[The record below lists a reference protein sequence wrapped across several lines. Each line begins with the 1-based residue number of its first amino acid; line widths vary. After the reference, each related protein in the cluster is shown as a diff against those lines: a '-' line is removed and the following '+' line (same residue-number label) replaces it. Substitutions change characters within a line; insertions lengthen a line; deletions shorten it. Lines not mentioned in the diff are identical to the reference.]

1 MYHSRVKIR
10 VLPLA
15 LVAVIV
21 ALIVLIAMLAVKR
34 GVELSAPPPVEL
46 SQDARAEAERILR
59 SRINSLSPV
68 PPKLGGRFDVTSVE
82 WDARGRIGVTYGDG
96 ESTFEGVAS
105 VESGSGRVKISG
117 FEMKE

>member
-1 MYHSRVKIR
+1 VKIR
-10 VLPLA
+10 LLPLA

-21 ALIVLIAMLAVKR
+21 ALIALIAMLAMER
-34 GVELSAPPPVEL
+34 GVENSAPPAVEF
-46 SQDARAEAERILR
+46 SVDDRAEAERILR

-68 PPKLGGRFDVTSVE
+68 PPKLGGRFDVTSIE

-96 ESTFEGVAS
+96 ESTFEGVAT

-117 FEMKE
+117 FEMKD